1 MHVSYRIPAASA
13 TGFER
18 CGPPDSGLSRCLPPV
33 LVLAVIALLAANGL
47 RPARAHGAPA
57 ATVYVTETGRSYHRD
72 GCPYLQRTR
81 LPLPL
86 PEAAAL
92 GYAPCAVCLPP
103 LEGAAPPGSRPP
115 PAALFRVDLAGVTR
129 CEPGELDRMPRALV
143 VRCVDGDTIY
153 VALPRPPEGLGT
165 RERLRLIGVDSP
177 EARQES
183 PTVRR
188 LALAAS
194 EFTRRR
200 LEGRIVH
207 LACDWRQ
214 RDRYGRL
221 LAYVYLPDGS
231 CHNAEL
237 LREGYAH
244 AYTRFPFQFLEE
256 FRAQQAAARRQGR
269 GLWAANGPGKPYRA
283 PVR

>member
-1 MHVSYRIPAASA
+1 MHVSYRIPAAPA

-18 CGPPDSGLSRCLPPV
+18 CGPASPELSRRLPPV

-47 RPARAHGAPA
+47 RPARALGAPA
-57 ATVYVTETGRSYHRD
+57 ATVYVTESGRSYHRD

-177 EARQES
+177 ETGQAS
-183 PTVRR
+183 PSVRR

-200 LEGRIVH
+200 LKGRIVH
-207 LACDWRQ
+207 LACDWQR

-237 LREGYAH
+237 LREGFAH

-256 FRAQQAAARRQGR
+256 FRALQAAARRQGR
-269 GLWAANGPGKPYRA
+269 GLWAADEPGEVNRA

>member
-1 MHVSYRIPAASA
+1 MNRR
-13 TGFER
+13 F
-18 CGPPDSGLSRCLPPV
+18 LPV
-33 LVLAVIALLAANGL
+33 LVLAVIALLAADGL
-47 RPARAHGAPA
+47 RPARAIGAPA
-57 ATVYVTETGRSYHRD
+57 ATVYVTETGQSYHRD

-92 GYAPCAVCLPP
+92 GYAPCGVCLPP
-103 LEGAAPPGSRPP
+103 LEDAVPPGPPPP
-115 PAALFRVDLAGVTR
+115 PA
-129 CEPGELDRMPRALV
+129 ELDRMPRALV

-177 EARQES
+177 ETRQES

-188 LALAAS
+188 LALAAG

-200 LEGRIVH
+200 LEGRVVH
-207 LACDWRQ
+207 LACDWRR

-237 LREGYAH
+237 LREGFAH

-256 FRAQQAAARRQGR
+256 FRALEAAARRQGR
-269 GLWAANGPGKPYRA
+269 GLWAADGPGEPNRA

>member
-1 MHVSYRIPAASA
+1 MSRRPPA
-13 TGFER
+13 
-18 CGPPDSGLSRCLPPV
+18 
-33 LVLAVIALLAANGL
+33 LALALIALLGMNAL
-47 RPARAHGAPA
+47 RPARALDAQT

-81 LPLPL
+81 LPIPL

-92 GYAPCAVCLPP
+92 GYAPCGFCLPP
-103 LEGAAPPGSRPP
+103 LEPGDRLP
-115 PAALFRVDLAGVTR
+115 PAGLYRVNLAGATR
-129 CEPGELDRMPRALV
+129 CEPGELALMPRALV
-143 VRCVDGDTIY
+143 VRIVDGDTVY

-165 RERLRLIGVDSP
+165 RERLRLLGVDSP
-177 EARQES
+177 ETGQPNPAV
-183 PTVRR
+183 PR
-188 LALAAS
+188 LARAAS

-200 LEGRIVH
+200 LKGRVVH
-207 LACDWRQ
+207 LAFDWRL

-256 FRAQQAAARRQGR
+256 FRALEYAARRQGL
-269 GLWAANGPGKPYRA
+269 GLWAPAGK
-283 PVR
+283 

>member
-1 MHVSYRIPAASA
+1 
-13 TGFER
+13 
-18 CGPPDSGLSRCLPPV
+18 
-33 LVLAVIALLAANGL
+33 
-47 RPARAHGAPA
+47 
-57 ATVYVTETGRSYHRD
+57 
-72 GCPYLQRTR
+72 
-81 LPLPL
+81 
-86 PEAAAL
+86 
-92 GYAPCAVCLPP
+92 
-103 LEGAAPPGSRPP
+103 
-115 PAALFRVDLAGVTR
+115 
-129 CEPGELDRMPRALV
+129 MPRALV

-177 EARQES
+177 EARKES
-183 PTVRR
+183 FTVHR

-207 LACDWRQ
+207 LAGDWQR

-237 LREGYAH
+237 LREGFAH

-256 FRAQQAAARRQGR
+256 FRALQAAARRQGR
-269 GLWAANGPGKPYRA
+269 GLWAANEPGEVNRA

>member
-1 MHVSYRIPAASA
+1 MHVSYRIPPAAA
-13 TGFER
+13 TAFDRWRGCR
-18 CGPPDSGLSRCLPPV
+18 HRRLPPA

-47 RPARAHGAPA
+47 RPARALGAPE

-86 PEAAAL
+86 SEATAL
-92 GYAPCAVCLPP
+92 GYAPCGVCLPP
-103 LEGAAPPGSRPP
+103 LNPDAAPPGSRPP
-115 PAALFRVDLAGVTR
+115 PAGLYRVDLARVTR
-129 CEPGELDRMPRALV
+129 SEPGELDSMPRALV
-143 VRCVDGDTIY
+143 VRCVDGDTVY

-177 EARQES
+177 EAGRAS
-183 PTVRR
+183 PTAQR

-200 LEGRIVH
+200 LEGRIVY
-207 LACDWRQ
+207 LACDWRL

-256 FRAQQAAARRQGR
+256 FRALEAAARRGGR
-269 GLWAANGPGKPYRA
+269 GLWAPDGP
-283 PVR
+283 

>member
-13 TGFER
+13 TGFGR
-18 CGPPDSGLSRCLPPV
+18 CGPPDSGLSRRLPPV

-47 RPARAHGAPA
+47 RPARALGGPA

-92 GYAPCAVCLPP
+92 GYAPCGVCRPPLPP
-103 LEGAAPPGSRPP
+103 GETPPGSRPP
-115 PAALFRVDLAGVTR
+115 PAGLFRVDLAGMTR

-183 PTVRR
+183 PTVRQ

-200 LEGRIVH
+200 LQGRIVH
-207 LACDWRQ
+207 LACDWRR

-237 LREGYAH
+237 LREGFAH
-244 AYTRFPFQFLEE
+244 GYTRFPFQFLEE
-256 FRAQQAAARRQGR
+256 FRALEAAARRQGR
-269 GLWAANGPGKPYRA
+269 GLWAPGGP
-283 PVR
+283 

>member
-1 MHVSYRIPAASA
+1 MSCRVPRALA
-13 TGFER
+13 
-18 CGPPDSGLSRCLPPV
+18 
-33 LVLAVIALLAANGL
+33 LAVIALLAARSL
-47 RPARAHGAPA
+47 GAQA
-57 ATVYVTETGRSYHRD
+57 AVVYVTETGRSYHRD
-72 GCPYLQRTR
+72 GCPYLSRTR

-92 GYAPCAVCLPP
+92 GYTPCGVCRPP
-103 LEGAAPPGSRPP
+103 LQPGDAPPGPRS
-115 PAALFRVDLAGVTR
+115 PAPGLYRVNLAGVTR

-143 VRCVDGDTIY
+143 VRHVDGDTVY
-153 VALPRPPEGLGT
+153 VAIPRPPEGLGN
-165 RERLRLIGVDSP
+165 RERLRLLGVDSP
-177 EARQES
+177 ELGQAN
-183 PTVRR
+183 PTVQR
-188 LALAAS
+188 LARAAS

-207 LACDWRQ
+207 LACDWRL

-231 CHNAEL
+231 CHNAQL

-256 FRAQQAAARRQGR
+256 FRALEGAAHREGR
-269 GLWAANGPGKPYRA
+269 GLWAPAGQY
-283 PVR
+283 

>member
-1 MHVSYRIPAASA
+1 MPAAPA
-13 TGFER
+13 TGSHR
-18 CGPPDSGLSRCLPPV
+18 SGRPGPVPSRGLPPA
-33 LVLAVIALLAANGL
+33 LILAAIALLAAAGL
-47 RPARAHGAPA
+47 RPARAYGDL
-57 ATVYVTETGRSYHRD
+57 TVYVTATGRSYHRA
-72 GCPYLQRTR
+72 GCPYLRNTH

-86 PEAAAL
+86 SEAAAL
-92 GYAPCAVCLPP
+92 GYAPCGVCRPPQQAALP
-103 LEGAAPPGSRPP
+103 GARPP
-115 PAALFRVDLAGVTR
+115 PAALFRIDLAGVAR

-143 VRCVDGDTIY
+143 VRCVDGDTIW
-153 VALPRPPEGLGT
+153 VALPRPPEGLDT

-177 EARQES
+177 ETGQTS

-188 LALAAS
+188 LAIAAG

-207 LACDWRQ
+207 LAGDWRL

-244 AYTRFPFQFLEE
+244 AYTRFPFRFLEE
-256 FRAQQAAARRQGR
+256 FRALETDARRRGR
-269 GLWAANGPGKPYRA
+269 GLWAPDGP
-283 PVR
+283 